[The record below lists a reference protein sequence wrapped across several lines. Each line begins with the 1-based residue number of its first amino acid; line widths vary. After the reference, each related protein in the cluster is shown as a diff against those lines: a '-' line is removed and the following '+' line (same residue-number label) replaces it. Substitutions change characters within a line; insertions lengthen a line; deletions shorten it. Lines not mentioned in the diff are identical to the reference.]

1 MKNKFLATLLT
12 GAILTATILSGCQG
26 NNGKAASGTVSGGE
40 NSASTSENA
49 TQKKLKIG
57 VTVQSL
63 NNPVW
68 AGDCATMKQLAEA
81 DGNTLTY
88 MSCDDTSSKQISQIE
103 NFISSKCDAIMVNPS
118 DPNAIENVCKQA
130 RDAGI
135 KVFCWDNTMKNTDI
149 NWVID
154 NNKLGYM
161 IGEQAAGFIQDKF
174 KDGKCEVAV
183 LDYPQTAILL
193 EREKGIMSALKE
205 KAPNAKVVAQQPSI
219 DASQG
224 LNAME
229 TILQAHPN
237 VKVVCCIGG
246 GAVGANEAFKASKK
260 ISADVGIF
268 AADATNEELA
278 AMLAGEANRMSV
290 MVTGTPEV
298 QAQAVY
304 KMLVQLGEGQKF
316 ESQNIYRDMF
326 PVTAENAKQWLNDD
340 L

>member
-1 MKNKFLATLLT
+1 
-12 GAILTATILSGCQG
+12 
-26 NNGKAASGTVSGGE
+26 
-40 NSASTSENA
+40 
-49 TQKKLKIG
+49 
-57 VTVQSL
+57 
-63 NNPVW
+63 
-68 AGDCATMKQLAEA
+68 
-81 DGNTLTY
+81 
-88 MSCDDTSSKQISQIE
+88 
-103 NFISSKCDAIMVNPS
+103 
-118 DPNAIENVCKQA
+118 
-130 RDAGI
+130 
-135 KVFCWDNTMKNTDI
+135 MKNTDI

-246 GAVGANEAFKASKK
+246 GGAGGSRHGAAFVPA
-260 ISADVGIF
+260 
-268 AADATNEELA
+268 ELA

-326 PVTAENAKQWLNDD
+326 PVTAENAKQYYKP
-340 L
+340 